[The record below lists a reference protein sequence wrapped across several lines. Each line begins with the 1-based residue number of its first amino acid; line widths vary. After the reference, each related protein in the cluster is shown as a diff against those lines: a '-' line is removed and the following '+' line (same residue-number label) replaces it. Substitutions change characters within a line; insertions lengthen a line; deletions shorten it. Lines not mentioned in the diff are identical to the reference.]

1 MDNGARI
8 RNQTKSADSQSVNTG
23 QRSANVS
30 TLERKLNRFFAK
42 INKDPTINLLKG
54 HRTRD
59 QARRASAI
67 NMGKVI
73 RTWR

>member
-1 MDNGARI
+1 MDNGAGIRI
-8 RNQTKSADSQSVNTG
+8 QAKSADSQSVNTG

-54 HRTRD
+54 HRT
-59 QARRASAI
+59 
-67 NMGKVI
+67 
-73 RTWR
+73 